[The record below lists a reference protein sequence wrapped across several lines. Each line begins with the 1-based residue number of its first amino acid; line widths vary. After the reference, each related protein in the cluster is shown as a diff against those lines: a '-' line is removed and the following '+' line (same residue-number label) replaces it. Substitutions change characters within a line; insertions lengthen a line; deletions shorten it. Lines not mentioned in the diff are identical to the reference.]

1 MLKHAHA
8 AIVTKPHTAY
18 LCITLYS
25 LLYCLSYFMC
35 VHVFCEYIQIS
46 SILQGMADI
55 NLLTMGASRKIRS
68 RFQVLRRPES
78 AAATAALA
86 AELHTQAQQLEERE
100 LQRLHAAWKLL
111 CTAGGRAISAGLSQ
125 HFGDPAAATAA
136 ATASDSTGTQWGS
149 DAPDAELSAVLQL
162 RQPSAAHMDAQWAA
176 AVKALPAAAALPQPY
191 EAALVAKLAAGI
203 KSPRVVRLRLSKEPG
218 FGSCADCPFPEV
230 LQRAEKWVAAGA
242 AV

>member
-1 MLKHAHA
+1 
-8 AIVTKPHTAY
+8 
-18 LCITLYS
+18 
-25 LLYCLSYFMC
+25 
-35 VHVFCEYIQIS
+35 
-46 SILQGMADI
+46 MADI
-55 NLLTMGASRKIRS
+55 NLLTIGASRKIRS

-78 AAATAALA
+78 SAATAALA

-100 LQRLHAAWKLL
+100 LQRLHAAWTLL

-136 ATASDSTGTQWGS
+136 ATAADSSTGTQWGS
-149 DAPDAELSAVLQL
+149 DAPDAKLSAVLQL
-162 RQPSAAHMDAQWAA
+162 PQPSAAHMDAQWAA
-176 AVKALPAAAALPQPY
+176 AVRALPAAAALPQPY
-191 EAALVAKLAAGI
+191 EAALVAKFAAGI

-230 LQRAEKWVAAGA
+230 LQRAERWVAAGA